1 MGRWV
6 IVVDWKGLNGV
17 ARRWRRRRRE
27 GEGEEVKKEARVVSE
42 LRVRNFKLRSPRG

>member
-6 IVVDWKGLNGV
+6 IVVDIGLEG
-17 ARRWRRRRRE
+17 AEWRR
-27 GEGEEVKKEARVVSE
+27 EEEEKKEARVVSE

>member
-6 IVVDWKGLNGV
+6 IVVDIGLEGRLNGG
-17 ARRWRRRRRE
+17 RE
-27 GEGEEVKKEARVVSE
+27 EEEEVVEEKKEARVVSE

>member
-6 IVVDWKGLNGV
+6 IVVDIGLEGLNGS
-17 ARRWRRRRRE
+17 RE
-27 GEGEEVKKEARVVSE
+27 EEETEEKKKKEARVVSE